1 MKKAV
6 LIFVLMLTFVFADEH
21 YAKLE
26 PYESIIIKSEVNGNV
41 IEAKSNLE
49 GKVVNGVYIRVD
61 DKLDKLDLKHTQD
74 SLELIKKMIS
84 VNQNILPLLKRSFEK
99 KRQLYLKVSP
109 LSSSSISQ
117 KESLYAAFVAAKSQY
132 SATLEKILNLKNQK
146 VTLEQKIDLLKDRIS
161 KKNIRA
167 KNRYLYALNVKKGEF
182 VNVGMPIAILKDLSR
197 AKLTIYLSSDELKN
211 LKSKKIYL
219 DGKVTNL
226 KFNKIWRV
234 ADSKNIS
241 SYKAE
246 IVLKPIANFSKLIKV
261 EVKWYK
267 QRVHLIVLML
277 VR

>member
-261 EVKWYK
+261 EVK
-267 QRVHLIVLML
+267 
-277 VR
+277 